1 MDLEKIGPL
10 LKEVRTS
17 LNMTLEDF
25 YSPITKHYSNC
36 SSIENG
42 KRKIGKRLSKDIIEY
57 YNINPEFLTNGTE
70 PKILQVRSY
79 NRKRIPTRSSSLS
92 PNRVPF
98 YDINIIDL
106 NPSLPNLFNENI
118 PEYYV
123 DYRPF
128 NDCTAYLPIYGDSM
142 YPDYVSGE
150 IIAIKEIIN
159 LEIILWGEAHL
170 VITNELANN
179 INTVKLLFEHP
190 DPDKLILRA
199 ANPNFKGDT
208 IISKK
213 AVVKIYII
221 KGKITRN
228 QL

>member
-10 LKEVRTS
+10 LKEIRTS

-42 KRKIGKRLSKDIIEY
+42 KRKIGKRLSKDIIDY
-57 YNINPEFLTNGTE
+57 YNINPDFLTNGLE
-70 PKILQVRSY
+70 PKILQARPY
-79 NRKRIPTRSSSLS
+79 DKKRTAAAVNTTPLNS
-92 PNRVPF
+92 VPF

-106 NPSLPNLFNENI
+106 NPSSSNLFNESI

-128 NDCTAYLPIYGDSM
+128 NDCTAYLPVYGDSM
-142 YPDYVSGE
+142 YPAYVSGE
-150 IIAIKEIIN
+150 IIAIKEIMN
-159 LEIILWGEAHL
+159 LEIILWGEAYL

-179 INTVKLLFEHP
+179 ISTVKLLFEHP

-199 ANPNFKGDT
+199 VNPNFAGDT
-208 IISKK
+208 VISKQ

>member
-42 KRKIGKRLSKDIIEY
+42 KRKIGKRLSKDIIDY
-57 YNINPEFLTNGTE
+57 YNINPEFLSKGTE
-70 PKILQVRSY
+70 PKILQVRAY
-79 NRKRIPTRSSSLS
+79 DKKRVPTIASTTSLNS
-92 PNRVPF
+92 VPF

-106 NPSLPNLFNENI
+106 NPSSPDLFNESI
-118 PEYYV
+118 PEYFV

-150 IIAIKEIIN
+150 IIAIKEVLN
-159 LEIILWGEAHL
+159 LEIILWGEAYL
-170 VITNELANN
+170 VVTNELANN
-179 INTVKLLFEHP
+179 ISTVKLLFEHS
-190 DPDKLILRA
+190 DRDKLILRA
-199 ANPNFKGDT
+199 ANPDFKGDT
-208 IISKK
+208 VISKK
-213 AVVKIYII
+213 AIVKIYII